1 MVSRATRS
9 AQQAAIAAGDD
20 AAPPPAAKRVRAP
33 ANKKKNQQNAQ
44 DGTAPVADLRP
55 MPGDASPRSAAA
67 SHGAIGPENGDGWL
81 PAPLRNHVTT
91 STPTFAL
98 DPQLSQETVP
108 TSQRNDVTQ
117 SSSIDHVAE
126 NAALRAQVARLE
138 AASRASDDAR
148 KAAEEKAE
156 QLQRRAQEARLREF
170 ARRLAPIPR
179 PSRPRGA
186 TWAWAP
192 MEEILGLSPPSDR
205 QDTSYVKKARVA
217 LYHWFLHTS
226 RLVLDK
232 AHRSLAV
239 DVGDTWRETSGTIR
253 KKMLDLFRAEIKRY
267 AFLWPVFYHANIERK
282 PGTQRFKNDWPLKEL
297 LKRTMKNE
305 RDGLRRP
312 KKYAKEARKHLDAA
326 KAAGETMSVLEY
338 PVIRYDAHG
347 AIIANVYDVSHQSDN
362 GSDDEDDE
370 EVASARRARR
380 DASAGEEL
388 SEYRKAQLEKEARE
402 KQLLEVEDADYYD
415 VAEQADVLA
424 SLTSQVPTGDER
436 ELEASDT
443 NGEGRVEMDVQ

>member
-1 MVSRATRS
+1 MVSQATRS

-67 SHGAIGPENGDGWL
+67 SHGAIGPESGDGWL

-192 MEEILGLSPPSDR
+192 MEEILGLSPSSDR

-253 KKMLDLFRAEIKRY
+253 KKMLDLRWATTSE
-267 AFLWPVFYHANIERK
+267 E
-282 PGTQRFKNDWPLKEL
+282 
-297 LKRTMKNE
+297 
-305 RDGLRRP
+305 
-312 KKYAKEARKHLDAA
+312 YAKEARKHFDAA
-326 KAAGETMSVLEY
+326 KAARETMSVLEY

-402 KQLLEVEDADYYD
+402 KQLLEVEDAHYYD

-424 SLTSQVPTGDER
+424 SLTSQVPTGDEG